1 MFKIRYNELGGNMKK
16 FLTSLCLILIISSM
30 CLVGWA
36 CKEEVTETITDF
48 VKGFDNVC
56 SVTYLDEENNTVCV
70 NSQYSFTIEEKNIT
84 GEEFETLTCEEMV
97 FTNLVNMT
105 FDKTLDYQINKEY
118 KSMIVN
124 SSGEKIYKLWEIVG
138 IQEIFVQAKI
148 NDHNFLEIIDSKGE
162 HFMVNT
168 SYFEIVYF
176 KN

>member
-16 FLTSLCLILIISSM
+16 FLTSLCLILIISSI

-48 VKGFDNVC
+48 VKGFDEVC

-70 NSQYSFTIEEKNIT
+70 NSLYSFTIEEKNIT
-84 GEEFETLTCEEMV
+84 GEEFETLTCDEKV

-118 KSMIVN
+118 KSMIVD
-124 SSGEKIYKLWEIVG
+124 SSGEKTYKLWKIVG
-138 IQEIFVQAKI
+138 IQKIFIQAKI

>member
-1 MFKIRYNELGGNMKK
+1 
-16 FLTSLCLILIISSM
+16 
-30 CLVGWA
+30 
-36 CKEEVTETITDF
+36 
-48 VKGFDNVC
+48 
-56 SVTYLDEENNTVCV
+56 
-70 NSQYSFTIEEKNIT
+70 
-84 GEEFETLTCEEMV
+84 
-97 FTNLVNMT
+97 MT

-118 KSMIVN
+118 KSMIVD

>member
-16 FLTSLCLILIISSM
+16 FLTSLCLILIISSI

-36 CKEEVTETITDF
+36 CKEEVTETITDI
-48 VKGFDNVC
+48 VKGFDEVC
-56 SVTYLDEENNTVCV
+56 LVTYLDEENNTVCV

-105 FDKTLDYQINKEY
+105 FNKTLDYQINKEY
-118 KSMIVN
+118 KSLIVD
-124 SSGEKIYKLWEIVG
+124 SSGEKTYKLWKIVG

>member
-16 FLTSLCLILIISSM
+16 FLTSLCLILIISSI

-36 CKEEVTETITDF
+36 CKEEVTETITDL
-48 VKGFDNVC
+48 VKGFDEVC
-56 SVTYLDEENNTVCV
+56 SVTYLDEENNT
-70 NSQYSFTIEEKNIT
+70 
-84 GEEFETLTCEEMV
+84 
-97 FTNLVNMT
+97 
-105 FDKTLDYQINKEY
+105 DKTLDYQINKEY
-118 KSMIVN
+118 KSMIVD